1 MKSGL
6 CGPDFF
12 CIFVNMRKGFD
23 IDLSGMNTFRMKVTC
38 RCFVEYE
45 SVEELLEILS
55 DKSLPHPF
63 FPLGGG
69 SNLLFTKDF
78 PGTVLHC
85 GMKGIKDLGSGR
97 VYAEAGMVWDDFCA
111 WCASKGLW
119 GPENLSFIPGEVG
132 ASAVQNIGAYGREA
146 GELIES
152 VSCVDAGT
160 GTKVDIPAAE
170 CEYAYRDS
178 RFKHDWKGR
187 FFVYGVTFRLY
198 EDAEPE
204 LDYGHVR
211 EAVKERYGTDDPS
224 SLQPSMIREVVTDI
238 RRGKLPEVSELG
250 SAGSFFRNPYVDA
263 KTLEAIR
270 DKAQVEN
277 FGNVPSFKIEEDCF
291 KVPAAWLIDKCGW
304 KGKEFGGAAVY
315 DNQPLVLVNKSG
327 EASPGEIIALE
338 EAIRNSVREKFGV
351 TLEKEVEYV

>member
-12 CIFVNMRKGFD
+12 CIFVNMREGFD

-55 DKSLPHPF
+55 DKSLPRPF

-78 PGTVLHC
+78 PGTILQ
-85 GMKGIKDLGSGR
+85 
-97 VYAEAGMVWDDFCA
+97 
-111 WCASKGLW
+111 
-119 GPENLSFIPGEVG
+119 ENLSFIPGEVG

-187 FFVYGVTFRLY
+187 YFVTGVTFRLS
-198 EDAEPE
+198 EVAKPE

-211 EAVKERYGTDDPS
+211 EAVKERSGTDDPS

-238 RRGKLPEVSELG
+238 RKSKLPEVTELG
-250 SAGSFFRNPYVDA
+250 SAGSFFRNPYVDGA
-263 KTLEAIR
+263 SM
-270 DKAQVEN
+270 EN
-277 FGNVPSFKIEEDCF
+277 IHQIAMEDNLGNVPSFRIGEDCF

-315 DNQPLVLVNKSG
+315 EKQPLVLVNKSG

-338 EAIRNSVREKFGV
+338 EAIRDSVREKFGV

>member
-1 MKSGL
+1 MKK
-6 CGPDFF
+6 DW
-12 CIFVNMRKGFD
+12 NK
-23 IDLSGMNTFRMKVTC
+23 DLSGMNTFRMRVSC

-45 SVEELLEILS
+45 SVEELKAVLS
-55 DKSLPHPF
+55 DSSLPRPF

-69 SNLLFTKDF
+69 SNLLFTKDY

-85 GMKGIKDLGSGR
+85 GMKTIKGLGSGR
-97 VYAEAGMVWDDFCA
+97 VYADAGVVWDDFCA

-119 GPENLSFIPGEVG
+119 GPENLSYIPGEVG

-152 VSCVDAGT
+152 VSCVEAGT
-160 GTKVDIPAAE
+160 SNVVVIPAWE
-170 CEYAYRDS
+170 CGYAYRDS

-187 FFVYGVTFRLY
+187 YFVTGVTFRLS
-198 EDAEPE
+198 EEPKPE

-211 EAVKERYGTDDPS
+211 EAVKEKYGTDDPD
-224 SLQPSMIREVVTDI
+224 LLTPAMIREVVTDI
-238 RRGKLPEVSELG
+238 RKGKLPEVSELG

-263 KTLEAIR
+263 RSLEAIR
-270 DKAQVEN
+270 NKAQEEN
-277 FGNVPSFKIEEDCF
+277 LGNVPSFTIGGDCF

-304 KGKEFGGAAVY
+304 KGKELGGAAVFEK
-315 DNQPLVLVNKSG
+315 QPLVLVNKSG
-327 EASPGEIIALE
+327 EASPDEVIALE
-338 EAIRNSVREKFGV
+338 EEIRATVKAKFGV